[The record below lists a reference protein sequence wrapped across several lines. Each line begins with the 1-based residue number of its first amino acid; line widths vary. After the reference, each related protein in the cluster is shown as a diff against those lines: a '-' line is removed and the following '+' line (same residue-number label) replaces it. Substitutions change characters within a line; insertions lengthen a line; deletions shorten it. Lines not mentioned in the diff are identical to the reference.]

1 MGTCILGIDG
11 GGTKTICVAADA
23 GGRII
28 GKGMSGP
35 ANYLKEGLYTSKMS
49 LSEAIDRALQEAGS
63 DRLSVEVVCA
73 GIAGMGRAAD
83 RLIMKKS
90 FAEIVPNARLVLE
103 TDAFITLVGATEYLP
118 GVIVISGTGSIAMG
132 LNEKGDVA
140 RAGGW
145 GHILGDEGSG
155 YDIARRG
162 MIAALQDYDGR
173 GPETLITKMIVEE
186 LYLANVEELI
196 GLFYGAE
203 SSPRRIAGLYPLVLE
218 AAEEGDAVA
227 SNLLE
232 KAASAL
238 VKTAVAV
245 IRRLEMQSSIFPIA
259 LSGGVFRNSP
269 RLRNS
274 FQRLLVTQVP
284 GAHLI
289 DPLHPP
295 EIGALLVAHK
305 AVNNF

>member
-1 MGTCILGIDG
+1 MNTCVLGIDG
-11 GGTKTICVAADA
+11 GGTKTICVAADLD
-23 GGRII
+23 GRII
-28 GKGMSGP
+28 GKGVSGP

-49 LSEAIDRALQEAGS
+49 LSEAIERALQEAGR
-63 DRLSVEVVCA
+63 DRLSVQMVCA
-73 GIAGMGRAAD
+73 GIAGMGRSND

-90 FAEIVPNARLVLE
+90 FAEIVPNARLILE

-132 LNEKGDVA
+132 LNEQGEVA

-162 MIAALQDYDGR
+162 MAAALHDYDGR
-173 GPETLITKMIVEE
+173 GPETLITKMIVDE

-196 GLFYGAE
+196 GLFYGSE
-203 SSPRRIAGLYPLVLE
+203 SSPRRIAGIYPLVLE
-218 AAEEGDAVA
+218 AAEEGDMVA
-227 SNLLE
+227 SNLIE
-232 KAASAL
+232 QAASAL
-238 VKTAVAV
+238 TEAAVAV
-245 IRRLEMQSSIFPIA
+245 IRKLGMESSIFPIA

-269 RLRNS
+269 SLRNT
-274 FQRLLVTQVP
+274 FQRILTTQVP

-289 DPLHPP
+289 DPLHSP
-295 EIGALLVAHK
+295 EIGALLVAHRAIK
-305 AVNNF
+305 TP